1 MKYNIFVSGVQ
12 EELKIERI
20 TVKNLVIE
28 NPLLKDYFK
37 VFLFEDLSAKGKS
50 FKKVYI
56 DEVRKCNVYIG
67 ILGNINTET
76 LIRARFQH

>member
-37 VFLFEDLSAKGKS
+37 VFLFEDLCK
-50 FKKVYI
+50 
-56 DEVRKCNVYIG
+56 R
-67 ILGNINTET
+67 
-76 LIRARFQH
+76 